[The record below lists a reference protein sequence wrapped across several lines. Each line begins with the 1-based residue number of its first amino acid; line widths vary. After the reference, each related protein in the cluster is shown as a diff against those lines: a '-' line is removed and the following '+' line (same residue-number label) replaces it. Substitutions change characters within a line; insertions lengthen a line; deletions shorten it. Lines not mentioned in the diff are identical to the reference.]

1 MIKKRA
7 KQLTF
12 ILIILCHLGF
22 LAAIIFEKQNNYL
35 IFGFLII
42 ALVLLLVT
50 YKKTPVSA
58 KNHTFE
64 HFLTVAFVFFGG
76 AIVTYILHTS
86 FGFSTVLAAS
96 TVGLTISFV
105 PNVIKNNAVVNT
117 VPTAVYCGAF
127 VGMTNASVAPD
138 YVFIALAS
146 VFTGLLLVGSK
157 DSFHGVGGKLG
168 TLAFGG
174 VVLAFLITFLLSQ

>member
-64 HFLTVAFVFFGG
+64 HFLTVAFVFFG